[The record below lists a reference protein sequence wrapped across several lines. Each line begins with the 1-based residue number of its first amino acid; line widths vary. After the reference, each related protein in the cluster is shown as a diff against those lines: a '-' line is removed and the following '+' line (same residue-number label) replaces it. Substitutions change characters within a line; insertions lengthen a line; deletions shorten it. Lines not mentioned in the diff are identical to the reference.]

1 MSTKKILNFLGLKKR
16 QKLSEFRNII
26 ALPWPPPVW
35 GDSSGLNLLQTSQ
48 QPPKWGQNPG
58 VGTDPSPQL
67 ISV

>member
-48 QPPKWGQNPG
+48 QPPE
-58 VGTDPSPQL
+58 VGSEPRGGN
-67 ISV
+67 